1 MSKIVSVSSVLDS
14 PSALTQ
20 EQGEKI
26 YQLVSDS
33 ISSKQKIILDFDGI
47 ESMISPFLNN
57 AIGKLYNI
65 YDKEK
70 LNQYISMKNIS
81 KSDLNLVKK
90 VIERAK
96 IKFSKEDISILEK
109 ELEDEC

>member
-1 MSKIVSVSSVLDS
+1 MFNFKIINVINSEFAVSPEDGDSIFNLIKEKVDAKEKIV
-14 PSALTQ
+14 
-20 EQGEKI
+20 I
-26 YQLVSDS
+26 
-33 ISSKQKIILDFDGI
+33 DFSNIDI
-47 ESMISPFLNN
+47 MTTAFLNN

-90 VIERAK
+90 VIDRAK

>member
-1 MSKIVSVSSVLDS
+1 MFYLKIINVINSEFAVSPEDGDSIFNLIKEKVKKKKKIV
-14 PSALTQ
+14 
-20 EQGEKI
+20 I
-26 YQLVSDS
+26 
-33 ISSKQKIILDFDGI
+33 DFSNIDI
-47 ESMISPFLNN
+47 MTTAFLNN

-70 LNQYISMKNIS
+70 LNKYISMKNIS
-81 KSDLNLVKK
+81 KSDLNLMKK
-90 VIERAK
+90 VIDRAK